1 MKKIFVPKIVPAT
14 NNVSDIEKAFALVEG
29 HAVDCCNWPAEFPY
43 TPKVEVKLFHSS
55 DRLYIKFD
63 VTEKDIQAA
72 VAEDQGRTW
81 TDPCVEFLDRK
92 SVV

>member
-43 TPKVEVKLFHSS
+43 EANSS
-55 DRLYIKFD
+55 ASLSKA
-63 VTEKDIQAA
+63 TEA
-72 VAEDQGRTW
+72 
-81 TDPCVEFLDRK
+81 
-92 SVV
+92 